1 VISLGDAKMGKI
13 EKNTLVVITKEKM
26 ETIGVVKS
34 KAGGTVWQVNLFG
47 YPDYMTH
54 GFEERE
60 LIPILKLPSEGLE
73 AELKPSLNASLLL
86 HHQEIIQRLS
96 KKLAENHRE
105 LVKLKP
111 PISYQ

>member
-1 VISLGDAKMGKI
+1 MGKI

-54 GFEERE
+54 GFEERAYSH
-60 LIPILKLPSEGLE
+60 LK
-73 AELKPSLNASLLL
+73 ASF
-86 HHQEIIQRLS
+86 RGFGS
-96 KKLAENHRE
+96 G
-105 LVKLKP
+105 VKAV
-111 PISYQ
+111 S